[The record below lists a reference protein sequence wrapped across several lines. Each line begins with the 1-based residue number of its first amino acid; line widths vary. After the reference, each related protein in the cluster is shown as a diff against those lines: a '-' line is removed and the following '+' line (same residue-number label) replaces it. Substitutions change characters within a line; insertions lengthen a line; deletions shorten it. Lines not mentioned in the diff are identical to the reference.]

1 MFIGQNFHVAISSTN
16 VTKAGLLYQLTF
28 TYVQSINDNASG
40 LSAMVWSPNQGL
52 WNLLAQ
58 ISIDQMSI
66 FVFSQGKFVFSI
78 FTLITNCTRHFSQYH
93 VCCAY

>member
-28 TYVQSINDNASG
+28 TYVQSINDNVSG

-52 WNLLAQ
+52 WNLLVWEGEGLNKNIYRGYYTVAQ
-58 ISIDQMSI
+58 RYEYY
-66 FVFSQGKFVFSI
+66 F
-78 FTLITNCTRHFSQYH
+78 
-93 VCCAY
+93 